1 MKRLIVVLFAFAFAF
16 VANADL
22 LSSWNFQ
29 GASSA
34 TPPTTWDAT
43 SVNSL
48 MSTTLISRGA
58 GVTASGNTN
67 GFSASAWAQPD
78 LAGAIANSDYF
89 EWSLSPLAGTTFSVT
104 NAYYAIIRS
113 GTGPSNFTLRSSFD
127 GYGSDLWAVSNIS
140 ATAQQNYT
148 IDLSGSAGL
157 QNLSAAVTFR
167 MYAYQNASAAG
178 TARIEDE
185 GAGAPATADLI
196 MNGLA
201 IPEPGTMALMGLGL
215 LALTYLRRRLR

>member
-1 MKRLIVVLFAFAFAF
+1 MKRLIVVLCTLALSVTAY
-16 VANADL
+16 ADL

-58 GVTASGNTN
+58 GITASGNTN
-67 GFSASAWAQPD
+67 GFSASGWTQPD
-78 LAGAIANSDYF
+78 LGGAIANSDYF

-104 NAYYAIIRS
+104 SAYYAIFRS
-113 GTGPSNFTLRSSFD
+113 STGPSNFTLRSSFD
-127 GYGSDLWAVSNIS
+127 GYASDLWAVSNLS
-140 ATAQQNYT
+140 STAQQNYT
-148 IDLSGSAGL
+148 IDLSGAAGL
-157 QNLSAAVTFR
+157 QGLSAAVTFR
-167 MYAYQNASAAG
+167 LYGYLNTAVAG

-215 LALTYLRRRLR
+215 IGLACLRRKLR